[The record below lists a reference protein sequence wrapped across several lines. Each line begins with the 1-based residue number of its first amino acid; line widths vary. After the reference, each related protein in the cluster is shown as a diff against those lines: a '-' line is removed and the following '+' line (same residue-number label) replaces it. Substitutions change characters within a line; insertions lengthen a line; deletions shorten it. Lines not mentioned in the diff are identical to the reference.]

1 MSEAVAGDDPRARMI
16 TMLVY
21 VLHALTLLL
30 VMPILLAL
38 AVNLLTRDR
47 VRGTLYESHHAWQ
60 MKTNEWALLLGAPGF
75 VLFLL
80 GRSLHEGLTGL
91 GALLLLLAFGWICWR
106 GLRGFAFWTQRQ
118 PVPTRATGDA

>member
-21 VLHALTLLL
+21 ALHALTLLL
-30 VMPILLAL
+30 GMPILLAL
-38 AVNLLTRDR
+38 AINLLARDR
-47 VRGTLYESHHAWQ
+47 VRGTLYESHFAWQ

-80 GRSLHEGLTGL
+80 GASLHEALAAL
-91 GALLLLLAFGWICWR
+91 GSLLLLLALAWICWR
-106 GLRGFAFWTQRQ
+106 ALRGFAFWTQRQ
-118 PVPTRATGDA
+118 PVPVKAAGGG